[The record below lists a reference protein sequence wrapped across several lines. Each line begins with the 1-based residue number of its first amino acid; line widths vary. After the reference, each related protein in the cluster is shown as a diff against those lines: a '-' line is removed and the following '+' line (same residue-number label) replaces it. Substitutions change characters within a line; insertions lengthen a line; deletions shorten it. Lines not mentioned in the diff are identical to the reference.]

1 VEAELATQD
10 EVQGWFAGRVP
21 KDWFSGAPEIR
32 QDEQEVWV
40 IGPLADVKVDGG
52 SKDAV
57 AAARSGRIKQFREDT
72 RDQRIRIGQEAQQ
85 KFGKHIAWG
94 VRIGENEEIFTHLA
108 MPTMT
113 RLRLPERA
121 VLDTLIDAGIAR
133 NRAHALAWCV
143 RLVERN
149 QKEWLSELKE
159 AIAKVGQ
166 VRNQG
171 PLN

>member
-1 VEAELATQD
+1 MATKD

-21 KDWFSGAPEIR
+21 KDWFSGTPEIR
-32 QDEQEVWV
+32 SDEQEIWV
-40 IGPLADVKVDGG
+40 IGTIADVTVEGG
-52 SKDAV
+52 SKEAL
-57 AAARSGRIKQFREDT
+57 AAARAGRIKQFREET
-72 RDQRIRIGQEAQQ
+72 RDQRIQISQEGQQR
-85 KFGKHIAWG
+85 FSKHVAWG
-94 VRIGENEEIFTHLA
+94 VRIGDNEEIFTHLA

-149 QKEWLSELKE
+149 QKEWLGELRE
-159 AIAKVGQ
+159 AIVKVGQ

>member
-1 VEAELATQD
+1 MTTQD
-10 EVQGWFAGRVP
+10 EIQGWFAGRVP
-21 KDWFSGAPEIR
+21 KDWFTTAPEIR
-32 QDEQEVWV
+32 TDEQEVWV
-40 IGPLADVKVDGG
+40 IGPLADVKVEGG
-52 SKDAV
+52 SKDAL
-57 AAARSGRIKQFREDT
+57 AAARAGRIKQFREDT
-72 RDQRIRIGQEAQQ
+72 RDQRIRIGQEAQE
-85 KFGKHIAWG
+85 KFGKSIAWG
-94 VRIGENEEIFTHLA
+94 VRIGESEEIFTHLA

-149 QKEWLSELKE
+149 QKEWLAELKE

>member
-1 VEAELATQD
+1 MATPD
-10 EVQGWFAGRVP
+10 EIGGWFAGRVP
-21 KDWFSGAPEIR
+21 KDWFSGAPEVR
-32 QDEQEVWV
+32 TDEQEAWV
-40 IGPLADVKVDGG
+40 IGTLPDVQVQG

-57 AAARSGRIKQFREDT
+57 ASARAGRIKQFREDT
-72 RDQRIRIGQEAQQ
+72 REQRMRISEEAQQ
-85 KFGKHIAWG
+85 RFRKSIAWG
-94 VRIGENEEIFTHLA
+94 VRIGDVEEIFTHLA

-121 VLDTLIDAGIAR
+121 LLDTLIDAGIAR

-149 QKEWLSELKE
+149 QKEWLAELRD

-166 VRNQG
+166 VRQQG
-171 PLN
+171 PLH

>member
-1 VEAELATQD
+1 MATQD
-10 EVQGWFAGRVP
+10 ELLGWFAGRVP
-21 KDWFSGAPEIR
+21 KDWFSGTPEIR
-32 QDEQEVWV
+32 TDEQEIWV
-40 IGPLADVKVDGG
+40 IGTLPDVKVEGG
-52 SKDAV
+52 SKDAL
-57 AAARSGRIKQFREDT
+57 AAARAGRIKQFREDT
-72 RDQRIRIGQEAQQ
+72 REQRMRISTEAQH
-85 KFGKHIAWG
+85 KFSKSVAWG
-94 VRIGENEEIFTHLA
+94 VKVGEVEEIFTHLA

-121 VLDTLIDAGIAR
+121 LLDTLIDAGIAR

-149 QKEWLSELKE
+149 QKEWLAELRE
-159 AIAKVGQ
+159 AISKVGQ

>member
-1 VEAELATQD
+1 MATKD
-10 EVQGWFAGRVP
+10 EIQGWFAGRVP
-21 KDWFSGAPEIR
+21 KDWFTGAPEVRSDSEEI
-32 QDEQEVWV
+32 WV
-40 IGPLADVKVDGG
+40 IGTLSEVKLEGG

-57 AAARSGRIKQFREDT
+57 AAARAGRVRQFREDT
-72 RDQRIRIGQEAQQ
+72 REMRIRISEEARETF
-85 KFGKHIAWG
+85 KKHVAWG
-94 VRIGENEEIFTHLA
+94 VRVGDTEEIFTHLA

-121 VLDTLIDAGIAR
+121 LLDTLIDAGIAR

-149 QKEWLSELKE
+149 QKEWLAELRD
-159 AIAKVGQ
+159 AISKVGQ
-166 VRNQG
+166 VRNEG